1 MYFETGSGKVDTTP
15 MTLGVVG
22 MNLTVRANGSNTGV
36 ICIGNSE
43 SAAADGYILGKGEK
57 TPPIYVDETH
67 KVYVVGSVKGQGFSW
82 IATR

>member
-1 MYFETGSGKVDTTP
+1 MYFETGSGNVDTTP

-36 ICIGNSE
+36 ISIGNSE

-57 TPPIYVDETH
+57 TPPIYVDEEH
-67 KVYVVGSVKGQGFSW
+67 KVYIIGSVKGQGFSW

>member
-36 ICIGNSE
+36 ICIGSSLEN
-43 SAAADGYILGKGEK
+43 AANGYILGKGEK
-57 TPPIYVDETH
+57 TPPIYVDGVH
-67 KVYVVGSVKGQGFSW
+67 KVFIVGSVKNQGFSW
-82 IATR
+82 LAHR